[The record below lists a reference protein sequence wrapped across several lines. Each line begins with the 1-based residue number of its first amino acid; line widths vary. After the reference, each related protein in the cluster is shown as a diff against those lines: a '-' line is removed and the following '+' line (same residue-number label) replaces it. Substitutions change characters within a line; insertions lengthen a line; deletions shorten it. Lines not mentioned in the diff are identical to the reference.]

1 MRFDPKL
8 ISTNDAD
15 DLAADLPEEL
25 ALLGA
30 ALSVDAARLAERYPV
45 EQCVAK
51 FDIAEYDAVERSVVA
66 SGVTALPVS
75 MSARAWRATTKR
87 TAAAIALVAASIAL
101 AIYVGGISNWQHG
114 APLADQGPVRGFVYG
129 GIVHDA
135 SDGAAVLQVVPA
147 GRMDDL
153 LPLRGAFF
161 RELSGPQQEAVLD
174 LLEEDALAQGS
185 VSI

>member
-8 ISTNDAD
+8 ISADDAD

-45 EQCVAK
+45 EPSVAK
-51 FDIAEYDAVERSVVA
+51 FDIAKYGVEEHGVA
-66 SGVTALPVS
+66 APGVTAPPASISV
-75 MSARAWRATTKR
+75 RGWRATIKR
-87 TAAAIALVAASIAL
+87 TAAAITLVAASIAL
-101 AIYVGGISNWQHG
+101 AIYAGGFEFSQHG
-114 APLADQGPVRGFVYG
+114 APLADQGPVRGLLIG
-129 GIVHDA
+129 GIVNEA
-135 SDGAAVLQVVPA
+135 SDAPAVLHVVPA
-147 GRMDDL
+147 GRTDDL

-174 LLEEDALAQGS
+174 LLEEDALTQGS

>member
-1 MRFDPKL
+1 M
-8 ISTNDAD
+8 SNDAD

-30 ALSVDAARLAERYPV
+30 ALSLDAARLAERYPV
-45 EQCVAK
+45 EQS
-51 FDIAEYDAVERSVVA
+51 IEEYRVLEHGSVET
-66 SGVTALPVS
+66 GV
-75 MSARAWRATTKR
+75 RAPAAPRGWRATATMYPATR
-87 TAAAIALVAASIAL
+87 TAAAITLVAASIAL
-101 AIYVGGISNWQHG
+101 AIYVGGISNWQDG
-114 APLADQGPVRGFVYG
+114 APLADQGPVRGLLFG
-129 GIVHDA
+129 GIVNEA
-135 SDGAAVLQVVPA
+135 SDAPAVLHVVPA
-147 GRMDDL
+147 GRTDDL